1 MVVLLKHMSKKV
13 HASTL
18 VEVLVA
24 SVLIIVIFS
33 MASLTLNTLFKSSV
47 NANTLVIENEL
58 NKLYYLYQ
66 HEKIDNNY
74 TADFNHWE
82 LSILKQKEDTFSS
95 MVLQAKNT
103 QTNNIITKKLN
114 HEAGQ

>member
-1 MVVLLKHMSKKV
+1 MALLLKYISKKV
-13 HASTL
+13 NASTL

-47 NANTLVIENEL
+47 KSNTMVIENEL

-82 LSILKQKEDTFSS
+82 LSILKQKESAFNG
-95 MVLQAKNT
+95 MILQAKNA

-114 HEAGQ
+114 HEAAQ

>member
-1 MVVLLKHMSKKV
+1 MALLLRQILKKV

-47 NANTLVIENEL
+47 KANTTVIENEL

-66 HEKIDNNY
+66 YEKIDNNY
-74 TADFNHWE
+74 KADFSHWE
-82 LSILKQKEDTFSS
+82 LSILKQKENTFYG
-95 MVLQAKNT
+95 MILQAKNS
-103 QTNNIITKKLN
+103 QTNKIITKKLN
-114 HEAGQ
+114 HEAAQ